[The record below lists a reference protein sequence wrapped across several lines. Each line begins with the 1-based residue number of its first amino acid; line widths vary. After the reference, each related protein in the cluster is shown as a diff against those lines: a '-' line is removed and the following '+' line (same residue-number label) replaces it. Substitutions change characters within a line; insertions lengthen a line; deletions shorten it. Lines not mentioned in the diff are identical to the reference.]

1 MKCGSGRRK
10 IIPRNSRSSGKASW
24 QQSLQS
30 FLRKSL
36 TTRGTINESNA
47 VLQTN
52 QQSNL
57 EQENIA
63 AAAAAAERG
72 LQFTSNNHLAE
83 NVKDEM

>member
-1 MKCGSGRRK
+1 MKRGSGRRK

-36 TTRGTINESNA
+36 TTRGTINKSNA

-57 EQENIA
+57 EQDNI
-63 AAAAAAERG
+63 AAAAAERG

-83 NVKDEM
+83 DVKDEM

>member
-1 MKCGSGRRK
+1 MKRGSGRRK
-10 IIPRNSRSSGKASW
+10 IVPRNSRSSGKASW

-63 AAAAAAERG
+63 ATAAAERG